1 MKIHFIAIG
10 GSVMHSLAIALK
22 TAGHTVSGSDDA
34 IYEPSHSRL
43 AAHGLLPSSLGWDA
57 ARISADLDAV
67 ILGMHAFTDNPE
79 LARAKELNLPI
90 YSYPE
95 FILHQ
100 SRNKQRVVVA
110 GSFGKTTTTAMLMH
124 ILRKAGK
131 EFDYMVGGQVPG
143 FDNAVKLTETAP
155 LIILEGDEYPAS
167 KLDMRPKFAVYEP
180 HMVLLTGISWDHA
193 NVFPTEDAYVQVFES
208 LVQQLPK
215 AAMLV
220 YNAEDPEVNRIAKK
234 LSNDS
239 HYLFSYKTPSYKVEK
254 EGFVLKMGKSQPVK
268 VIGRHNMSNIAA
280 AIEAAK
286 LLGLEEEECVNYI
299 ADFEG
304 VGLRMQLIHDA
315 NTITVI
321 RDFAH
326 APAKVAAT
334 ISAAKER
341 YKRRN
346 LIAVVELHTF
356 SSLSKNFLPT
366 YKSTIEDADHKIV
379 CVDAHALAAKRMEPI
394 SREEIVSAFGEKR
407 VVYVTSADELRQAVA
422 AARNHRDDVLL
433 LMSSGNFMGVTPESL
448 WA

>member
-1 MKIHFIAIG
+1 MKLHFIAIG

-43 AAHGLLPSSLGWDA
+43 SANGLLPATLGWDA
-57 ARISADLDAV
+57 ARITPDIDGV

-100 SRNKQRVVVA
+100 SRNKQRIVIT

-131 EFDYMVGGQVPG
+131 DFDYMVGGQVQG
-143 FDNAVKLTETAP
+143 FENAVRLTDTAP
-155 LIILEGDEYPAS
+155 VIILEGDEYPAS

-180 HMVLLTGISWDHA
+180 HMAVLTGISWDHA
-193 NVFPTEDAYVQVFES
+193 NVFPNEDVYIQVFES
-208 LVQQLPK
+208 LVKNLPK
-215 AAMLV
+215 AGMLV
-220 YNAEDPEVNRIAKK
+220 YNSEEAEVNRIAKK

-239 HYLFSYKTPSYKVEK
+239 HYLFPYKTPSYKVEK
-254 EGFVLKMGKSQPVK
+254 TGFILKMGKSQPVS
-268 VIGRHNMSNIAA
+268 VMGRHNMSNIAA

-286 LLGLEEEECVNYI
+286 LLGIEEEECVNHI
-299 ADFEG
+299 GDFQG
-304 VGLRMQLIHDA
+304 VGMRMQNIYSSDTL
-315 NTITVI
+315 TVI

-334 ISAAKER
+334 IAATKEG

-366 YKSTIEDADHKIV
+366 YKSTIEQADHKIV
-379 CVDAHALAAKRMEPI
+379 CVDAHALAAKRMEAI
-394 SREEIVSAFGEKR
+394 SRDEIVSAFGEKR
-407 VVYVTSADELRQAVA
+407 VVYVTTADELRQAVA

-448 WA
+448 WS